1 MIEFDELIDIVPDF
15 FVRRVENVGAIGMD
29 IDAILVFAVNV
40 SANMRTAFEDKA
52 GFSFFMLL

>member
-1 MIEFDELIDIVPDF
+1 
-15 FVRRVENVGAIGMD
+15 VENVGAIGMD

-52 GFSFFMLL
+52 GFSFLCIS